1 MIIGIGI
8 DITEI
13 KRLGGLFERQGDQL
27 WERVLAPEERRAFTS
42 EKRRIEFLSG
52 RWAAK
57 EAASKAFGTGIGQ
70 ITFHDL
76 VIQNDAAGAPYL
88 TLKGNA
94 IKFAD
99 EKGINRVHLSISHSD
114 EYAVAQVIL
123 ESV

>member
-1 MIIGIGI
+1 MIVGIGI

-13 KRLGGLFERQGDQL
+13 KRLGSLLERQGDQL
-27 WERVLAPEERRAFTS
+27 WERVLAPEERREFSS
-42 EKRRIEFLSG
+42 EKSRVEFLSG

-70 ITFHDL
+70 IYFHDL
-76 VIQNDAAGAPYL
+76 VIHNDEAGAPHL

-94 IKFAD
+94 IKFAA

-114 EYAVAQVIL
+114 EYAGAQVIL

>member
-1 MIIGIGI
+1 MIVGIGI

-13 KRLGGLFERQGDQL
+13 KRLGRLLERQGDQV

-76 VIQNDAAGAPYL
+76 VIQNDEAGAPYL

-94 IKFAD
+94 FKFAS
-99 EKGINRVHLSISHSD
+99 ERGINRVHLSISHSD

>member
-1 MIIGIGI
+1 MIVGIGI

-13 KRLGGLFERQGDQL
+13 KRLGRLLERQGDQL
-27 WERVLAPEERRAFTS
+27 WERVLAPEERREFGS
-42 EKRRIEFLSG
+42 EKRRVEFLSG

-70 ITFHDL
+70 IYFHDL
-76 VIQNDAAGAPYL
+76 VIHNDEAGAPHL

-94 IKFAD
+94 IKAAA